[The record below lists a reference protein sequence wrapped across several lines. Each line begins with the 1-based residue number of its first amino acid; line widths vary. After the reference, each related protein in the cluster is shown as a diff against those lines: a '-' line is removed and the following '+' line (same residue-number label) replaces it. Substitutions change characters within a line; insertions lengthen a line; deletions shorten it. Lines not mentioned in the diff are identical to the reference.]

1 MKRFGSFALISG
13 LALLSSLAGC
23 ENKSR
28 LDNVV
33 KSDKADKAEA
43 APDLANH
50 SGTLEER
57 VARLEKN
64 FENYGDALDFLQK
77 VYEQQGG
84 QEPDPNAVF
93 AVDVAPD
100 LKLGQVE
107 GSPEALV
114 TIVEAWDFA

>member
-28 LDNVV
+28 LDNAV
-33 KSDKADKAEA
+33 KSDKAGA
-43 APDLANH
+43 APDTANH
-50 SGTLEER
+50 SGSLEER

-64 FENYGDALDFLQK
+64 FDNYGDALDFLQK
-77 VYEQQGG
+77 VYDQQN
-84 QEPDPNAVF
+84 QDPDPNAVF

>member
-28 LDNVV
+28 LDNAV
-33 KSDKADKAEA
+33 KTDKAEA
-43 APDLANH
+43 APDTANH

-64 FENYGDALDFLQK
+64 FDTYGDALDFLQK

>member
-1 MKRFGSFALISG
+1 MKRLGSFALISG

-28 LDNVV
+28 LDNAV
-33 KSDKADKAEA
+33 KSGDQKAEA
-43 APDLANH
+43 APDTANH

-57 VARLEKN
+57 VARLEKTVD
-64 FENYGDALDFLQK
+64 NYSDALEFLQK

-84 QEPDPNAVF
+84 QEADPNAVF
-93 AVDVAPD
+93 AVDIAPD